1 MFEDVETSIRERP
14 SFGLYLA
21 ALAALPIGWLSPL
34 SSISERSTWTDVLVA
49 AALVLWA
56 WERLRGGQI
65 ARRPPLLGVWVALG
79 AYLLFTVLSGAFAA
93 EDRHDAVINILLTA
107 ELIGLAVL
115 TADYARGR
123 RELGA
128 IVLVIMLGALLTVA
142 LAAVGFGL
150 FYLGVDTRLTG
161 GYGEIAAS
169 NSYARV
175 RAGFFSAPLLASY
188 CIFAA
193 AVMAIDCDVPRRL
206 RRGTELALAPVV
218 ILTLS
223 RGILG
228 FFVAMGIR
236 AAGAR
241 RSARARAL
249 AVAAAV
255 LAVGAMVALTVGL
268 LHLDPT
274 RPSTISYTVPAP
286 DNRREAFSSSLGTL
300 GDHLLLGAG
309 PGAIT
314 GQNRGVPFRAHFTP
328 LNVAATVGLPALIAL
343 SVALALLWTRRGR
356 PTAVALWSGF
366 AGIAIDALGQDVEH
380 FRHVWVLIGLAA
392 ASAIVAGTSGSTG
405 GGVGDQEGGSGIAI
419 GSSG

>member
-1 MFEDVETSIRERP
+1 MFEDVETAIRERP

-56 WERLRGGQI
+56 GERLRNGRIG
-65 ARRPPLLGVWVALG
+65 RPPLLGVWVALG
-79 AYLLFTVLSGAFAA
+79 AYLFFTVLSGAFAA

-123 RELGA
+123 RERNA
-128 IVLVIMLGALLTVA
+128 TVLVIMLGALLTVA
-142 LAAVGFGL
+142 LAAVGLGL

-161 GYGEIAAS
+161 GYGEITAS
-169 NSYARV
+169 SFYARV

-206 RRGTELALAPVV
+206 RRVTELALAPVV

-223 RGILG
+223 RAILG

-236 AAGAR
+236 TAGAR
-241 RSARARAL
+241 RSRTAAAL
-249 AVAAAV
+249 ALAAAV
-255 LAVGAMVALTVGL
+255 LAVGAMVALTVGR

-286 DNRREAFSSSLGTL
+286 DNRREAFATSLDTL

-314 GQNRGVPFRAHFTP
+314 GQNRGVPVRAHFTP

-356 PTAVALWSGF
+356 PTEVALWSGF
-366 AGIAIDALGQDVEH
+366 AGIAIDALGGDVEH

-405 GGVGDQEGGSGIAI
+405 GDAGARRLR
-419 GSSG
+419 